1 MPKSK
6 PLDTRSQ
13 IDMFPAKRGRG
24 RPRKPDA
31 LSNAERQR
39 RYRQKSVTVRTS
51 VLEAALATS
60 SFDNVN
66 YDVIGQLQAEND
78 ALQARV
84 AELEAELR
92 NVTKKG
98 S

>member
-39 RYRQKSVTVRTS
+39 RYRQKTVTVKAS
-51 VLEAALATS
+51 VLEAALAAS
-60 SFDNVN
+60 QIDNYA
-66 YDVIGQLQAEND
+66 YDPMSTLEAEND
-78 ALQARV
+78 FLRARI
-84 AELEAELR
+84 AELESQLR
-92 NVTKKG
+92 NVTEKG
-98 S
+98 A

>member
-39 RYRQKSVTVRTS
+39 RYRQKSVTVRVS
-51 VLEAALATS
+51 VLEAALARS

-66 YDVIGQLQAEND
+66 YDVIGHLQAEND

>member
-78 ALQARV
+78 ALHARV